1 MKRHFVGIALA
12 AGLSLAARADER
24 TDAAKDHRPAAKR
37 HLVTSQVSLEQARL
51 GLQGLYALVED
62 GDGSYDVEHGKL
74 LLDTASRAVTTACAH
89 LGHLTNLT
97 PDDKDG
103 RMHLTK
109 VQTELARVQAALK
122 ALEDPVR
129 TTPLLAGSGGDAAG
143 KVATT
148 AKVDAASGG
157 LKASLKEAWKALDEA
172 FGDFKKVA
180 DDYKVSTRLPVL

>member
-1 MKRHFVGIALA
+1 MKRHHVGVALA
-12 AGLSLAARADER
+12 AGLSLAARADEQA
-24 TDAAKDHRPAAKR
+24 DAARNHRPAAKR
-37 HLVTSQVSLEQARL
+37 HLVTSEVSLEQARL

-74 LLDTASRAVTTACAH
+74 LLDTASRAVKTACAH
-89 LGHLTNLT
+89 LAHLTNLT

-122 ALEDPVR
+122 ALEDSVK
-129 TTPLLAGSGGDAAG
+129 TTPPLAGSGGDAAG
-143 KVATT
+143 KVAIT
-148 AKVDAASGG
+148 AKVDAATGG
-157 LKASLKEAWKALDEA
+157 LKASLKEAWKELDEA

-180 DDYKVSTRLPVL
+180 DDYKVSTRLPSL